1 RSSWLTDW
9 ATDRMR
15 RKRRCRPCA
24 CSTGIRTITWTRFS
38 STSTVRCGRRAG
50 PPYRSRRAKNCLRRH
65 RKHCRCRRR
74 RRRCEAYDFA
84 CGNRRAQRPQD
95 TGVRIPVP
103 GRYRHHAFGWPGHE
117 LEPRSLSRPHPRASH
132 PCGRRALSRLCAG
145 TRRRHRSGRARI
157 GCAMNWP
164 ITTMQIESEADVV
177 AVRQRARH
185 LAELL
190 GFERRDQTRIATAV
204 SEIARNAFS
213 FAKNGRAEFAVD
225 DTQKRPIFNIRIS
238 DSGKGIADLDA
249 ALEGRPGSAEGTGRG
264 MMGAKRLV
272 DRFEAKSESGK
283 GTIIDLGQIL
293 PLKAGKLSRA
303 KVAEI
308 ARALQ
313 PVRSEDP
320 MAIMREQNREL
331 MQSLEELRQRRSE
344 NEQLSRELAD
354 TNRGVVALY
363 AELNGQADKLKQ
375 ASELKTRFLSNM
387 SHEFRTPLNSIL
399 ALSRL
404 LLDRIDGPL
413 TTEQQKQVTYIRRSA
428 EGLLELVNDLLD
440 LAKVEAGKIDIR
452 PTAFTVE
459 GLFGALRGALKPL
472 QTNAAVE
479 LTFDSQSDVPELFT
493 DEQKV
498 SQVLRNLISN
508 ALKFTEE
515 GEVTVSAVCDSSDGR
530 VMFSVRDTGI

>member
-1 RSSWLTDW
+1 
-9 ATDRMR
+9 
-15 RKRRCRPCA
+15 
-24 CSTGIRTITWTRFS
+24 
-38 STSTVRCGRRAG
+38 
-50 PPYRSRRAKNCLRRH
+50 
-65 RKHCRCRRR
+65 
-74 RRRCEAYDFA
+74 
-84 CGNRRAQRPQD
+84 
-95 TGVRIPVP
+95 
-103 GRYRHHAFGWPGHE
+103 
-117 LEPRSLSRPHPRASH
+117 
-132 PCGRRALSRLCAG
+132 
-145 TRRRHRSGRARI
+145 
-157 GCAMNWP
+157 
-164 ITTMQIESEADVV
+164 
-177 AVRQRARH
+177 
-185 LAELL
+185 
-190 GFERRDQTRIATAV
+190 DQTRIATAV

-375 ASELKTRFLSNM
+375 ASDLKTRFLSNM

-404 LLDRIDGPL
+404 LLDRIDGEL
-413 TTEQQKQVTYIRRSA
+413 TSEQERQVGYIRRSA
-428 EGLLELVNDLLD
+428 ESLLELVNDMLD
-440 LAKVEAGKIDIR
+440 LAKVEAGKAEIKPVR
-452 PTAFTVE
+452 FAVTS
-459 GLFGALRGALKPL
+459 LFGALRGALKPL
-472 QTNAAVE
+472 
-479 LTFDSQSDVPELFT
+479 LTTASVDLLFEPVQDLPALYT
-493 DEQKV
+493 DEAKV
-498 SQVLRNLISN
+498 AQILRNLVSN

-515 GEVTVSAVCDSSDGR
+515 GEVR
-530 VMFSVRDTGI
+530 VTARLGDDEKTIAFAVRDTGIGIAPEDHDRIFEEFSQVQTRLQKKVKGTGLGLPLSRSLARLLGGDLTVESLPGRGSVFTLEIPASAGEPDRESIASQANDTK